1 MNLVSQRLYD
11 AVWSF
16 DPADKKAV
24 AAIKAALGAGADPMA
39 EDRNGRPIAFAAA
52 SAESPV
58 PLKLMLEH
66 GLDINVR
73 GSDGTLLHRA
83 AAFGRIDVIQFLLK
97 RGLAVDVE
105 DDEGRTPLDAARA
118 WKHGADAVPLLTRLT
133 KAALKKSGGRKAE
146 PNGDLAL
153 ADVKAALKKV
163 KDKSVARAAGKLVD
177 GFFATKNPRSTA
189 AFLTEFARQDD
200 AAMIDVGLTLA
211 ATATTAAPTTRK
223 VDKLANPTIHIGDLE
238 VTGAADAKILVV
250 TGDLTVKGKLS
261 NYEGA
266 VIAVGGDVTAD
277 AIWSEG
283 PFVVHGDVTV
293 KRAAWAAYNDHAMR
307 IAGTLK
313 VPLLAVIDHVFSAKR
328 VSGKRYDDIAKM
340 STAHRKAF
348 VRALGPIRALTRP

>member
-1 MNLVSQRLYD
+1 MNHVSQRLYD

-16 DPADKKAV
+16 DPDDKKAV

-52 SAESPV
+52 SAESAV

-105 DDEGRTPLDAARA
+105 DDAGRTPLDVARA

-133 KAALKKSGGRKAE
+133 KAALKKRGGRKAE
-146 PNGDLAL
+146 PNGDLLL

-163 KDKSVARAAGKLVD
+163 KDKGVAKSAGKLVD

-211 ATATTAAPTTRK
+211 TATRAAPTARK
-223 VDKLANPTIHIGDLE
+223 VDKLANPMIHIGDLE

-250 TGDLTVKGKLS
+250 TGDLTVKGKLT
-261 NYEGA
+261 NYEGC

-313 VPLLAVIDHVFSAKR
+313 VPLLAVIDHAFSAKR

-340 STAHRKAF
+340 SAPHRKAF
-348 VRALGPIRALTRP
+348 VKALGPIRALTRP

>member
-1 MNLVSQRLYD
+1 MNHVSQRLYD

-16 DPADKKAV
+16 DPDDKKAV

-52 SAESPV
+52 SAESAV

-66 GLDINVR
+66 GLDLNVR

-105 DDEGRTPLDAARA
+105 DQQGRTPLDVARA

-146 PNGDLAL
+146 PNGDLAM
-153 ADVKAALKKV
+153 ADVKAALKKAKV
-163 KDKSVARAAGKLVD
+163 KDKAVARLVD
-177 GFFATKNPRSTA
+177 GFFATKNPRSTI

-211 ATATTAAPTTRK
+211 AATTAAPTARK

-238 VTGAADAKILVV
+238 VTGDADAKLLVV

-261 NYEGA
+261 NYEGC

-313 VPLLAVIDHVFSAKR
+313 VPLLAVIDHAFSAKR